1 MAERDALTD
10 WLSAAR
16 RIGGGPGGNIPLN
29 AAISSYL
36 DVQKARR
43 GKKRL
48 EDVTRLLA
56 QAEPGTLPGLEGEAS
71 ELATMALGPE
81 AGIGTARA
89 FAGDRGAR
97 ADQRRQAEAMGQYLG
112 FSNAPVSGTLR
123 NSPMPGAA
131 SLSFENI
138 STQPQGQMTL
148 TQFMQAPQQI
158 FQAETTKRANEQA
171 LLREQ
176 TKSALQ
182 LQRQMA
188 LERFKANTKNKN
200 PTSLKDLTPNEI
212 KQMVQAVSAGQ
223 YGGEDV
229 TPQQAFDM
237 IYGADIPIGARE
249 KAQEA
254 EKGSGKQ
261 DSSIP
266 EGLSPEAQEVW
277 KQINKGKK

>member
-10 WLSAAR
+10 WLSTAR

-36 DVQKARR
+36 DTQKARR
-43 GKKRL
+43 GQKRL

-56 QAEPGTLPGLEGEAS
+56 QAEPGTLPGLEGEAA
-71 ELATMALGPE
+71 ELATMAAGPE
-81 AGIGTARA
+81 AGLAAATA
-89 FAGDRGAR
+89 FAGAQGARGA
-97 ADQRRQAEAMGQYLG
+97 QRRQAEAMGRYLG
-112 FSNAPVSGTLR
+112 YSNPAIREGAPTSNVDLTNR
-123 NSPMPGAA
+123 TVDRVPK
-131 SLSFENI
+131 FENV
-138 STQPQGQMTL
+138 STRGQGLTL
-148 TQFMQAPQQI
+148 TDFMAAPQQI
-158 FQAETTKRANEQA
+158 FQAETTRRQNEQA

-188 LERFKANTKNKN
+188 LERFKANTKKKN

-212 KQMVQAVSAGQ
+212 KQMMGAVGA
-223 YGGEDV
+223 EITD
-229 TPQQAFDM
+229 PREAFEM

-277 KQINKGKK
+277 KQISKGKK